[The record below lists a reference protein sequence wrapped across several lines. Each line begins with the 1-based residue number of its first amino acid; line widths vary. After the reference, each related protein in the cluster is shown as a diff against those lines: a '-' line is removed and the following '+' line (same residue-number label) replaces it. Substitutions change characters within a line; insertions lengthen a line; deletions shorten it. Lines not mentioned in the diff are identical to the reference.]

1 MGFCVR
7 SVRATPASCTRK
19 GPCCVSARARTVVV
33 RAGLGELFAPIIK
46 IFAPPQDDHP
56 SGAGNPFTGKIKHH
70 DGKRPFA
77 DNFVA
82 GGQKYSA
89 AADNAAAVSAEA
101 AAEGEPGAADY
112 VMGALERVVGHNFTG
127 DDTEPNTGTGQAGWK
142 GDIHD
147 RKTDGFHK
155 RRV

>member
-1 MGFCVR
+1 M
-7 SVRATPASCTRK
+7 
-19 GPCCVSARARTVVV
+19 

-46 IFAPPQDDHP
+46 IFAPPQDDLP
-56 SGAGNPFTGKIKHH
+56 TGTSNPFTGKIKHH

-77 DNFVA
+77 DNYVA

-89 AADNAAAVSAEA
+89 AGDNAAAVSAEA
-101 AAEGEPGAADY
+101 GVDGEAGVMDY
-112 VMGALERVVGHNFTG
+112 MGGALERVVGHNFTG
-127 DDTEPNTGTGQAGWK
+127 DETEPNTGTGQAGWQ